1 MEITVPPQARRTREL
16 YHGTWDVIS
25 YQNLRDPLRKVRV
38 EARQDR
44 ICQSRPGLQ
53 GARADRIRGEADGR
67 RRTQESGR
75 GERRPQT
82 SHARPALPQGQL
94 KTPPHPLRQVR
105 EAESMLIGTRSSR
118 ALHQITLIGYR
129 ANQGSDVTIGRFSSR
144 LCAIRMRS
152 NGSR

>member
-1 MEITVPPQARRTREL
+1 MSSARILKMRVPPQARRTREL
-16 YHGTWDVIS
+16 YYGTWDVIS
-25 YQNLRDPLRKVRV
+25 YQNLCHLLRRVRA
-38 EARQDR
+38 EARQAR
-44 ICQSRPGLQ
+44 ICQSLPGLQ
-53 GARADRIRGEADGR
+53 RARADRIRGEADGR

-105 EAESMLIGTRSSR
+105 EAESMLTGTCSSR

-129 ANQGSDVTIGRFSSR
+129 ANQGSDVTIGRF
-144 LCAIRMRS
+144 
-152 NGSR
+152 